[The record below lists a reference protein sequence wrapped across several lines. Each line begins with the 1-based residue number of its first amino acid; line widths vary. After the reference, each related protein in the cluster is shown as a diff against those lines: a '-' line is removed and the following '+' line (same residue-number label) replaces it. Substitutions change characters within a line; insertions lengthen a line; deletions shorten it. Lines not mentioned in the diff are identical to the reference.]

1 MINWQT
7 FTDRLSHLML
17 VNGELNG
24 KTLAQKLGI
33 SPQTVTRYLSMQR
46 TPTCANLIL
55 IADYFNRSTDF
66 LLGLE
71 EENPELV
78 FKSCPPF
85 SEQIVFLANYF
96 KKSYRS
102 FFREVKI
109 PESTF
114 FEWKKGES
122 VPTVES
128 IEKIA
133 AHFDCG
139 IDFVL
144 GRES

>member
-1 MINWQT
+1 
-7 FTDRLSHLML
+7 ML
-17 VNGELNG
+17 VNGDMNG

-33 SPQTVTRYLSMQR
+33 APQTVTRYLSMQR
-46 TPTCANLIL
+46 APTCANLIL
-55 IADYFNRSTDF
+55 IADYFHRSTDF

-71 EENPELV
+71 EENTDLT
-78 FKSCPPF
+78 FKTCPPF
-85 SEQIVFLANYF
+85 SEQIVFLAKHF
-96 KKSYRS
+96 KKSFRS

-128 IEKIA
+128 IERIA
-133 AHFDCG
+133 AHFECRT
-139 IDFVL
+139 DFVL
-144 GRES
+144 GRE